1 MKEQWTDDLRNKL
14 EGYESPHLPDE
25 LWDDIDKEMSAS
37 RRIVPIHIGWRKAC
51 AAIFLL
57 VAISC
62 TLLFLREE
70 HNESTIVRTESHQKN
85 VPTDNARPTFPEENL
100 ETLHSLVASLKRDM
114 PKIEEQLQHSQN
126 ESPDEKVESTNEKC
140 GDDIPD
146 SVTIEPEEEPEI
158 KIRYAPDEAL
168 PLHTAE
174 AFPSKHRNN
183 EDRGLLFALS
193 TSYMGGID
201 LSLLDNQN
209 INNDISSSAPVEPDY
224 GGDTDHPTIP
234 RPNPQP
240 EKVEEEEHHR
250 PISFGLQVGI
260 PLSDRWTLHTGLSY
274 SYLHSEF
281 MKGTEVKYDH
291 THQRLHYLGVP
302 LRLGYQIYH
311 SRIVDF
317 YLGGGG
323 RIDFG
328 LSGKNKVRTIEKDKA
343 DRMMTQSLSDI
354 PTNLFLTLSPGVQV
368 NIVKG
373 LHLYLEPTLQF
384 KVSGS
389 EKYSTYFTEHP
400 QVIDL
405 QLGFRWKLGR

>member
-14 EGYESPHLPDE
+14 EDYESPLLPDE

-51 AAIFLL
+51 VAIFLL

-62 TLLFLREE
+62 TLFFLRKEQ
-70 HNESTIVRTESHQKN
+70 NESTIARTENHQKSVSSDN
-85 VPTDNARPTFPEENL
+85 DCPTIPEEDIG
-100 ETLHSLVASLKRDM
+100 TSHSFIASLNGDI
-114 PKIEEQLQHSQN
+114 PKIEEQLQHSQDESHN
-126 ESPDEKVESTNEKC
+126 ENVESHNEKC
-140 GDDIPD
+140 GDDVPD

-158 KIRYAPDEAL
+158 KIRYAPDETL

-183 EDRGLLFALS
+183 EDKGLLFALS
-193 TSYMGGID
+193 ASYMGGID

-209 INNDISSSAPVEPDY
+209 INNNFPSNAPVEPDY
-224 GGDTDHPTIP
+224 GGGTDNSTIP

-240 EKVEEEEHHR
+240 KKVEEEEHHR

-260 PLSDRWTLHTGLSY
+260 PLSDHWTLHTGLSY
-274 SYLHSEF
+274 SYLHSELL
-281 MKGTEVKYDH
+281 KGTEEKYDH

-311 SRIVDF
+311 SKVVDF

-328 LSGKNKVRTIEKDKA
+328 LSGKNKVKTIEKGKA
-343 DRMMTQSLSDI
+343 DRLMTQSLSDI

-389 EKYSTYFTEHP
+389 EKYSTYYTEHP

-405 QLGFRWKLGR
+405 QLGFRWKLGK